1 MTIKFDKPLIS
12 LAIIICACISIIAC
26 SHTNTVV
33 PEKEY
38 ITVPVVD
45 TITINH
51 YKNHIV
57 ELEKELKQT
66 RDSLHNVR
74 DSFSTELFVA
84 NYKLG
89 RIEYYNK
96 IAAKGNNIKYL
107 RGWINRVLQK

>member
-26 SHTNTVV
+26 SHTNAVI

-38 ITVPVVD
+38 ITVQVVD

-51 YKNHIV
+51 YKNHIA

-66 RDSLHNVR
+66 RDSLHNIH
-74 DSFSTELFVA
+74 DSLSTELFVA

-96 IAAKGNNIKYL
+96 VAAKGNNIKYL